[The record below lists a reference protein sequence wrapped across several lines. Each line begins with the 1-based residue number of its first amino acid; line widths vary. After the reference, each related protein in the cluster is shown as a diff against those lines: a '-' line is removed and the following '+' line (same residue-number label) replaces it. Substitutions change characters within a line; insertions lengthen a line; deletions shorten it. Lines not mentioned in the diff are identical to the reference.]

1 MFVGMVHKAAIEAES
16 SINGKIR
23 RLQVYNVEGGTTM
36 YILRPDEKT
45 CLVMLY
51 TLQNVVRGEVVV
63 KQNVLRV
70 NIWLRTDG
78 APRYLHILKPQ
89 VLVFG
94 GSPVKALTYS
104 ELYFPTS
111 EVIAYHTLPPMHEP
125 LDYESDETNRRM
137 EDVDLVVGTF
147 VMKGKIRTSTQTE
160 LDTTLESAVVS
171 WMSIYDV
178 SITNPYLP
186 QMPAL
191 EAPMVLVNPNHI
203 AFGLV

>member
-1 MFVGMVHKAAIEAES
+1 
-16 SINGKIR
+16 
-23 RLQVYNVEGGTTM
+23 M

-45 CLVMLY
+45 ALVMLY
-51 TLQNVVRGEVVV
+51 TMHNVVRGEAVV
-63 KQNVLRV
+63 KQNVPRV

-78 APRYLHILKPQ
+78 APRYVHLLKPQ

-94 GSPVKALTYS
+94 GSPVKALSYS

-111 EVIAYHTLPPMHEP
+111 QVIAFHTLPPVDEP
-125 LDYESDETNRRM
+125 LDYESSEADRKM

-147 VMKGKIRTSTQTE
+147 VMKGKIRISTHTE
-160 LDTTLESAVVS
+160 VNTTLESAVVS
-171 WMSIYDV
+171 WMSVYDV

-191 EAPMVLVNPNHI
+191 QVPMVLVNPSHI
-203 AFGLV
+203 AFGLG